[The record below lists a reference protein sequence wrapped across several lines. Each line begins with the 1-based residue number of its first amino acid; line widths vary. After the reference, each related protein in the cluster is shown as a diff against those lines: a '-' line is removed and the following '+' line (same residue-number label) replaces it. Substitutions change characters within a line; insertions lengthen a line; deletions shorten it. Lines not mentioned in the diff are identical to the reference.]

1 MVAGVHERALV
12 SKDSSAAQWHGALG
26 HLDGQVLGLALVRP
40 LWLADPMTHLSSQQ
54 KVLRKYWL
62 ATKYGALP
70 VFFLDLVAVARLAQP
85 ITVSGIRAGRNQ
97 TNMVFQTSV
106 FSTQNLRQ
114 CRSPDG
120 STMDQVLA
128 AWEIQWPHVRG
139 LPRPVNICLSMPAAH
154 ALLCASGTWPS
165 YGIPLTLGTTW
176 SAGTGIR
183 LISNILPGPLPA
195 IDADAVAVDDVVL
208 GANSLEEPRNPRHI
222 YQVSS
227 SPQTKALGLECALV
241 FVAKM

>member
-1 MVAGVHERALV
+1 V
-12 SKDSSAAQWHGALG
+12 SQDSSAAQWHGNLR

-40 LWLADPMTHLSSQQ
+40 LWLADPMTHLSPQQ

-62 ATKYGALP
+62 STKYGSLP
-70 VFFLDLVAVARLAQP
+70 LFFLDLVAVERLAQP

-97 TNMVFQTSV
+97 SNMIFQTSV
-106 FSTQNLRQ
+106 FSSQNLRQ
-114 CRSPDG
+114 CRAPNG

-128 AWEIQWPHVRG
+128 AWDIQWPQVRA

-176 SAGTGIR
+176 QAGTGIR
-183 LISNILPGPLPA
+183 LVSNILPVDLPA
-195 IDADAVAVDDVVL
+195 INADAVVVDDVAL
-208 GANSLEEPRNPRHI
+208 GANTLEELRNPRHV

-227 SPQTKALGLECALV
+227 SPHPGFEFKVSLDFCSNNVMCIRFPNWKT
-241 FVAKM
+241 